1 MPCKSSDSMFML
13 LAIMSGHFDTKS
25 DGKLE
30 IDPKSHDTEPS
41 YKVHGHLHWTTVKN
55 KSFQI
60 SKNGNFIPTMI
71 SKEY

>member
-1 MPCKSSDSMFML
+1 ML
-13 LAIMSGHFDTKS
+13 LAIISGHFDAKS

-30 IDPKSHDTEPS
+30 IDPKSHETEPS
-41 YKVHGHLHWTTVKN
+41 YKVQGQLQLTTVKN

-60 SKNGNFIPTMI
+60 STNGNFILTKL